1 MRSSKII
8 NLLVVAA
15 LLLGVVAMIQAPT
28 AQAAEPKPKIT
39 LIIYTAATV
48 EFFIPVVNGAKEAAD
63 MFGVDLDIQ
72 YGDSDPVKQNN
83 LIETAVANKVNGIA
97 VSIQDDDAFDES
109 VANAMKAGIPVV
121 SFNVDDSKG
130 AAGNARMAFMG
141 QDFVATGYLIA
152 QRMIKDHNIGKGDL
166 VFTPVEW
173 PEAVYAT
180 LRYAGVKKALDEVGA
195 KSEMIG
201 TGANLPD
208 VQTKEVQY
216 LLGHPETKAIIG
228 LGSSPLTVAPK
239 AIEEAKMK
247 IPLGG
252 FDLTSGY
259 HRRHRERDDHRHR
272 RPAAVFPGVL
282 LRGAARPVP
291 EVWPLSVRHEHRR
304 SGPRRQDERG
314 QGKRVRRQVPI
325 TSTIRPRG
333 TLRAHWP
340 FGQRAGSLLTS
351 GREEAMNLRERFL
364 EVMQFNT
371 GVHSIKWEF
380 GYWGEVL
387 DNWYEA
393 GLPKQHYPEIPVGHN
408 PTSGLY
414 HVAWKSV
421 KGGRLPKG
429 IAVMGGGLYWPTQSF
444 PIDHDVRAYF
454 GMDTPLRLV
463 DVNQIFY
470 PSSRSKVLEEDEKQ
484 MVYVDLDGVKRRFLK
499 ATATMPSGEGY
510 PIRDRATWQKLK
522 EERSGMDNSRPL
534 PAQLGRA
541 DATNTATA
549 IIPWR

>member
-8 NLLVVAA
+8 NLLVVVA
-15 LLLGVVAMIQAPT
+15 LLLGVVAMSQPSAV
-28 AQAAEPKPKIT
+28 QAAEPKPKIT

-97 VSIQDDDAFDES
+97 VSIQDDDAFDQS

-141 QDFVATGYLIA
+141 QDFVQTGYLIA

-195 KSEMIG
+195 KSEMVG
-201 TGANLPD
+201 TGANLSD

-239 AIEEAKMK
+239 AIQEAKMK

-252 FDLTSGY
+252 FDLTSDIIAGIEDGTITATVDQQPY
-259 HRRHRERDDHRHR
+259 SQGFY
-272 RPAAVFPGVL
+272 AVAQLALYLKYGLYP
-282 LRGAARPVP
+282 
-291 EVWPLSVRHEHRR
+291 S
-304 SGPRRQDERG
+304 D
-314 QGKRVRRQVPI
+314 
-325 TSTIRPRG
+325 
-333 TLRAHWP
+333 
-340 FGQRAGSLLTS
+340 
-351 GREEAMNLRERFL
+351 M
-364 EVMQFNT
+364 NT
-371 GVHSIKWEF
+371 G
-380 GYWGEVL
+380 
-387 DNWYEA
+387 
-393 GLPKQHYPEIPVGHN
+393 GLG
-408 PTSGLY
+408 
-414 HVAWKSV
+414 
-421 KGGRLPKG
+421 
-429 IAVMGGGLYWPTQSF
+429 
-444 PIDHDVRAYF
+444 
-454 GMDTPLRLV
+454 LV
-463 DVNQIFY
+463 DKTNVAT
-470 PSSRSKVLEEDEKQ
+470 
-484 MVYVDLDGVKRRFLK
+484 VKAFVGKYR
-499 ATATMPSGEGY
+499 
-510 PIRDRATWQKLK
+510 
-522 EERSGMDNSRPL
+522 
-534 PAQLGRA
+534 
-541 DATNTATA
+541 
-549 IIPWR
+549 